1 MQDHLNLL
9 YREEEREM
17 LPLCRAEGVGVIP
30 WSPMARGRLTRDWNA
45 TSERQETDEFGK
57 TLYTKTL
64 EADRAVIERVA
75 EVAKKRGVPRAQV
88 ALAWVLQKPEVASPI
103 IGASKPQHLDDAV
116 ASLSLKL
123 TPEEIA
129 MREEPYIPHPLAG

>member
-1 MQDHLNLL
+1 M
-9 YREEEREM
+9 
-17 LPLCRAEGVGVIP
+17 
-30 WSPMARGRLTRDWNA
+30 TRDWNA

-75 EVAKKRGVPRAQV
+75 DVAKKRGVPRAQV
-88 ALAWVLQKPEVASPI
+88 ALAWVLQKPEVAAPI

-123 TPEEIA
+123 TPKEIA
-129 MREEPYIPHPLAG
+129 TLEEPYIPHPLAG